1 MLIPKVKICGITN
14 YDDAAAALEMGA
26 DLIGFNFYP
35 KSPRYIR
42 PEAATKIINKLP
54 AFVDLAGV
62 FVNSSLEETR
72 EIASQC
78 QLDWIQLHGDEDAE
92 FCRWL
97 AYDSPKTMKAIR
109 VKDAR
114 DIQQA
119 DHFFTDAIVLDAY
132 DPGKYGGTGLTFDW
146 NIIGHIGKRIFLAGG
161 INPDNAV
168 AAVELGVYG
177 IDVCSGVEASPG
189 KKDHQ
194 KMKRLFDNIRHLRA

>member
-72 EIASQC
+72 ETRMPNSVA
-78 QLDWIQLHGDEDAE
+78 G
-92 FCRWL
+92 
-97 AYDSPKTMKAIR
+97 SPTT
-109 VKDAR
+109 V
-114 DIQQA
+114 
-119 DHFFTDAIVLDAY
+119 
-132 DPGKYGGTGLTFDW
+132 P
-146 NIIGHIGKRIFLAGG
+146 
-161 INPDNAV
+161 
-168 AAVELGVYG
+168 
-177 IDVCSGVEASPG
+177 
-189 KKDHQ
+189 
-194 KMKRLFDNIRHLRA
+194 RL